1 MDVFY
6 HNHRRNMSHF
16 TSIETQIRD
25 VSALR
30 AACSE
35 LGLTIESNAQAR
47 GYSSNKIKGDLVIRL
62 KGPYD
67 IAVNRQQD
75 GTFGLT
81 CDWWD
86 GHVEREVGANFGRLL
101 QLYGIHKAQ
110 AEARRKGYTT
120 RRQTLGDGS
129 IKLVI
134 GGVA

>member
-1 MDVFY
+1 
-6 HNHRRNMSHF
+6 MSHF
-16 TSIETQIRD
+16 TTIQTQIRD
-25 VSALR
+25 EAALR
-30 AACSE
+30 AACREMGFSVESKSE
-35 LGLTIESNAQAR
+35 AR
-47 GYSSNKIKGDLVIRL
+47 GFSSNRIKGDLVIRL

-67 IAVNRQQD
+67 IAVNQQQD

-86 GHVEREVGANFGRLL
+86 GRVEREVGANYGRLL
-101 QLYGIHKAQ
+101 QLYAVHKAQ